1 MSRPFLTKRRLVI
14 LAALAFVVAL
24 SLSWVF
30 GSVVTGR
37 SAVPPSPLPA
47 GAQAVS
53 LRSADGITLAGNF
66 WPGKDDHA
74 PAILMLHGLGSSRA
88 QFDGDGA
95 ALAKK
100 GYAVLAINFRA
111 HGDSGG
117 DLRSF
122 GLFEAR
128 DAQAGFAWLKGHQH
142 QAKVGIV
149 GMSLGGAAALLG
161 PKGPVKC
168 DALVLAVVYPDIHH
182 AIRNR
187 VASKIGGFLGAVG
200 ELVLSYQAPLRY
212 GVWPDAISPVTA
224 IRELHAPVLVI
235 GGEADVYTPPAETR
249 MLFNAAPGPKQLWIV
264 PKAGHNGATKHPEFL
279 PRVAAFFDKALR

>member
-1 MSRPFLTKRRLVI
+1 MSRPLLPKRRLMT
-14 LAALAFVVAL
+14 LGALAFVIAL
-24 SLSWVF
+24 GLSWAF
-30 GSVVTGR
+30 GSIVTGR
-37 SAVPPSPLPA
+37 SAVPPSPLPV

-74 PAILMLHGLGSSRA
+74 PAILLLHGLGSSRA

-122 GLFEAR
+122 GYFEAR

-142 QAKVGIV
+142 QAKVGIM

-161 PKGPVKC
+161 PEGPVKC

-187 VASKIGGFLGAVG
+187 VASRIGGLLGAVG

-212 GVWPDAISPVTA
+212 GVWPDAIAPMTA
-224 IRELHAPVLVI
+224 IRSLHAPVLII
-235 GGEADVYTPPAETR
+235 GGEVDVYTPPAETR
-249 MLFNAAPGPKQLWIV
+249 MLFNAAPGRKQLWIV
-264 PKAGHNGATKHPEFL
+264 PKAGHNGATKDREFL
-279 PRVAAFFDKALR
+279 PRVSAFFDTALR